1 MLAES
6 SLIERKRTR
15 VERDMPSTGPDAL
28 SIAEFCAANGIG
40 QTTFFKLRKQGK
52 APRMMQ
58 VGSRVLISAE
68 AAKDWRE
75 ELEAQLS
82 QNSQTTRERL

>member
-6 SLIERKRTR
+6 SLIERKRAR
-15 VERDMPSTGPDAL
+15 VRRDMPSTGPDAL

-40 QTTFFKLRKQGK
+40 KTTFFKLRQEGE
-52 APRMMQ
+52 APRTMQ
-58 VGSRVLISAE
+58 VGSRVLITAK

-75 ELEAQLS
+75 E
-82 QNSQTTRERL
+82 RERAAQTQGDF